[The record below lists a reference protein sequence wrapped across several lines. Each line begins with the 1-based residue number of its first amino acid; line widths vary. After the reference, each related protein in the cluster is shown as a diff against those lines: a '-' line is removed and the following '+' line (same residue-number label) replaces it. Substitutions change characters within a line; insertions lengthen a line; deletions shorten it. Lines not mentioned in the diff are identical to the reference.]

1 MNTFIWVVI
10 VAAVIFL
17 LTYNPEKGALNT
29 MLAGE
34 LGINPPVASTCC
46 ADDTYRAKN
55 PKKCEAPH
63 YNGVQFA
70 DPNYTCPIR
79 PEQSKLGAI
88 ITK

>member
-10 VAAVIFL
+10 VAVIVFL

-34 LGINPPVASTCC
+34 LGIKAPVPACC

-55 PKKCEAPH
+55 PKRCEAPH

-70 DPNYTCPIR
+70 DPNYTCPIG
-79 PEQSKLGAI
+79 PEQSALGAI

>member
-34 LGINPPVASTCC
+34 LGLKAPTCC
-46 ADDTYRAKN
+46 ADDTFRAKN
-55 PKKCEAPH
+55 PQRCEAPH
-63 YNGVQFA
+63 YNGIQFA
-70 DPNYTCPIR
+70 DPNYACPADADR
-79 PEQSKLGAI
+79 ASMGAI